1 MRFLTRLLFMK
12 SPISVPSTVKQ
23 REKRI
28 MKCKNCNSV
37 TECVVYSAE
46 TDIKVIG
53 IKVKE
58 VHKREFAVCLGCKT
72 AFYL

>member
-1 MRFLTRLLFMK
+1 
-12 SPISVPSTVKQ
+12 
-23 REKRI
+23 

-37 TECVVYSAE
+37 TECSVYSAD

-58 VHKREFAVCLGCKT
+58 VHKREFAVCHECKT

>member
-1 MRFLTRLLFMK
+1 MI
-12 SPISVPSTVKQ
+12 SPVSVPSTVKSNRKQ
-23 REKRI
+23 L